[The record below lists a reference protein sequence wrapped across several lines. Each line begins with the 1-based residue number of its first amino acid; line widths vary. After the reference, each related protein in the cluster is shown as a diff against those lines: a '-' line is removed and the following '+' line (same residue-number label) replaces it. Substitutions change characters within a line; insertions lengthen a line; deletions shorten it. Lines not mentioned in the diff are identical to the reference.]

1 MIRAKDIQ
9 DKLFG
14 LIGWEQ
20 DFTGAITLSESLT
33 QSESGL
39 YFQQVHPLL
48 TLQNLMS
55 IAPDFKNID
64 ASTYNERFSEWLTAK
79 TKASIFK
86 AVNRFYTEKLVQ
98 RTSSSI
104 VENKTLFDGTSRIAD
119 TIKNK
124 HNLVGFEIVPIR
136 SKGVTVKIN
145 KLGFQATAP
154 GPMQIWLFHSS
165 FDYGIALLDFEIE
178 NEKRMTWYSWP
189 IVIGYDFVQ
198 YVDGGE
204 VVRQDV
210 DAGGS
215 WYIAYSQDYLDSNTA
230 GEAVRKD
237 YDWSKGPCSACSRS
251 ETILWKAWSP
261 FLEVHP
267 FYVNL
272 EHTTFPDGDAFLWD
286 IEKNVYTY
294 DTNYGLNLD
303 ISVECDLT
311 DFIIE
316 QRHIFADV
324 IAKQLAVDMLREFA
338 FNPNARANR
347 HSINASR
354 VDILYELDGD
364 SGSMKKSGL
373 NYELEQ
379 AYKAINLSTAGLS
392 AVCLKCRN
400 NGLKYRTV

>member
-9 DKLFG
+9 DKLFD
-14 LIGWEQ
+14 LIGWEK
-20 DFTGAITLSESLT
+20 DFTGAIDLSADLT
-33 QSESGL
+33 HSESGL

-48 TLQNLMS
+48 TLQNLQS

-64 ASTYNERFSEWLTAK
+64 AANYSKRFSEWLKSK

-86 AVNRFYTEKLVQ
+86 AVNHFYTEKLVQ
-98 RTSSSI
+98 RTSASI
-104 VENKTLFDGTSRIAD
+104 IENKVLFDGTSRIAD

-124 HNLVGFEIVPIR
+124 HNLVGFEIIPVR
-136 SKGVTVKIN
+136 TKGITVKLN
-145 KLGFQATAP
+145 KIGLQFTKP
-154 GPMQIWLFHSS
+154 GTYYLYLMHSS
-165 FDYGIALLDFEIE
+165 CREIVADTVLTIKNANKIAWFDIRDHALSNLSYQSED
-178 NEKRMTWYSWP
+178 T
-189 IVIGYDFVQ
+189 
-198 YVDGGE
+198 
-204 VVRQDV
+204 

-215 WYIAYSQDYLDSNTA
+215 WYLCYSQNELPEGS
-230 GEAVRKD
+230 EAIRKD
-237 YDWSKGPCSACSRS
+237 YDWAKGPCSSCSRN
-251 ETILWKAWSP
+251 EALLWKAWSP
-261 FLEVHP
+261 YLEVHP

-272 EHTTFPDGDAFLWD
+272 EHVYRPDPDTDPSLPFTWD
-286 IEKNVYTY
+286 TSKNVYTY
-294 DTNYGLNLD
+294 DTNYGLNLEV
-303 ISVECDLT
+303 SVECDLT

-316 QRHIFADV
+316 QRHIFTDV

>member
-154 GPMQIWLFHSS
+154 GSMQIWLFHSS
-165 FDYGIALLDFEIE
+165 FDYGIALLDFTIE
-178 NEKRMTWYSWP
+178 NEKRMTWYNWP

-198 YVDGGE
+198 YVDGDE

-215 WYIAYSQDYLDSNTA
+215 WYIVYSQDYLSYTE

-272 EHTTFPDGDAFLWD
+272 EHTTFPNGDFELWD

-316 QRHIFADV
+316 QRHIFTDV

>member
-9 DKLFG
+9 NKLFG

-79 TKASIFK
+79 TKAGIFK
-86 AVNRFYTEKLVQ
+86 AVNKFYTEKLVQ
-98 RTSSSI
+98 RTSSAL
-104 VENKTLFDGTSRIAD
+104 VENKVLFDGTSRISD
-119 TIKNK
+119 VIKNK
-124 HNLVGFEIVPIR
+124 SNVVGFEIVPNR
-136 SKGVTVKIN
+136 SKGVTTKLNKIG
-145 KLGFQATAP
+145 LQFTQP
-154 GPMQIWLFHSS
+154 GTYTIYLMHSS
-165 FDYGIALLDFEIE
+165 QEEPVRKF
-178 NEKRMTWYSWP
+178 
-189 IVIGYDFVQ
+189 DFVKTKKNSMEWFAIDNC
-198 YVDGGE
+198 YLPY
-204 VVRQDV
+204 QDEHN

-215 WYIAYSQDYLDSNTA
+215 WYLVYSQDELPEGSQA
-230 GEAVRKD
+230 IRKD
-237 YDWSKGPCSACSRS
+237 YDWSKGPCTACSRN
-251 ETILWKAWSP
+251 ETTLWRAWSP
-261 FLEVHP
+261 HLEIHP
-267 FYVNL
+267 FYVNS
-272 EHTTFPDGDAFLWD
+272 EHVSDIDLVGLTMWD

-294 DTNYGLNLD
+294 DTNYGLNLEV
-303 ISVECDLT
+303 SVECDLT

-316 QRHIFADV
+316 QRHIFTDV

-354 VDILYELDGD
+354 VDILSELDGD

-373 NYELEQ
+373 SYELEQ

>member
-20 DFTGAITLSESLT
+20 DLTGAITISESLT

-48 TLQNLMS
+48 TLQNLQS
-55 IAPDFKNID
+55 IAPDFKNMN
-64 ASTYNERFSEWLTAK
+64 ASAYSGGFSGWLKSK

-98 RTSSSI
+98 RTSASI
-104 VENKTLFDGTSRIAD
+104 VENKVLFDGTSRIAD
-119 TIKNK
+119 TIKNR
-124 HNLVGFEIVPIR
+124 HNLVGFEITPVR
-136 SKGVTVKIN
+136 AKGITVKLN
-145 KLGFQATAP
+145 KIGLQFTKP
-154 GPMQIWLFHSS
+154 GNYTLYLMHSS
-165 FDYGIALLDFEIE
+165 SEEPISAMTFSVVTANRMNWFDVPNSALSYLAYQGKD
-178 NEKRMTWYSWP
+178 T
-189 IVIGYDFVQ
+189 
-198 YVDGGE
+198 
-204 VVRQDV
+204 

-215 WYIAYSQDYLDSNTA
+215 WYLCYSQDELPEGSVA
-230 GEAVRKD
+230 IRKD
-237 YDWSKGPCSACSRS
+237 YDWSKGPCSSCSRN
-251 ETILWKAWSP
+251 ETLLWNAWSP
-261 FLEVHP
+261 HLEIHP
-267 FYVNL
+267 FYVNA
-272 EHTTFPDGDAFLWD
+272 EHVEYSDGLTPSMWD
-286 IEKNVYTY
+286 VDKNVYTY
-294 DTNYGLNLD
+294 DTNYGLNLEV
-303 ISVECDLT
+303 SVECDLT

-316 QRHIFADV
+316 QRHIFVDV

-373 NYELEQ
+373 SYELEQ